1 MRWHFIPATALLPA
15 AAILAL
21 LAWMPGS
28 AAADP
33 GVERELRE
41 LTDRLAVTPADPRLL
56 LARAEL
62 SGRLG
67 RFDDAQADLDLA
79 EVSGGDRGRVDLLRA
94 VTFAD
99 AGRFEQAVRLLEGS
113 VTLMAPRD
121 RASAYALLA
130 TLHERFDRIDDAV
143 LAYDRALELRPDV
156 QLHLSRGRLLRGVG
170 RVTEAIAGLE
180 EGVIALAG
188 AAVLRAQLIEIY
200 LAAGMPRGAIG
211 HAGVL
216 ITSARAKSRWL
227 LLRGQAYDLAGD
239 PRRARID
246 REAALADAERVLSRR
261 GSATA
266 RLARARAL
274 SALGRDAEARAD
286 LERVVRRAPRNRE
299 ARALLHALRQ
309 GGAR

>member
-1 MRWHFIPATALLPA
+1 MRWHFIPATAILPA

-21 LAWMPGS
+21 LIWTPRS

-79 EVSGGDRGRVDLLRA
+79 EVSGGDRGRVDLVRA
-94 VTFAD
+94 VTLAA
-99 AGRFEQAVRLLEGS
+99 AGRDDRAVRLLEGS
-113 VTLMAPRD
+113 VALMAPRD
-121 RASAYALLA
+121 RARAYALLA
-130 TLHERFDRIDDAV
+130 TLHERFDRVDDAV

-170 RVTEAIAGLE
+170 RITEAIAGLE
-180 EGVIALAG
+180 EGVIALGG
-188 AAVLRAQLIEIY
+188 AAVLRAQLIELY
-200 LAAGMPRGAIG
+200 LASRAPHDAIA
-211 HAGVL
+211 HVDVL
-216 ITSARAKSRWL
+216 LASARAKSRWL
-227 LLRGQAYDLAGD
+227 LLRGQAYDQAGD
-239 PRRARID
+239 PRRARAD
-246 REAALADAERVLSRR
+246 REAALADADRVLARR

-274 SALGRDAEARAD
+274 HALGRDAEARAD

-299 ARALLHALRQ
+299 ARALLHQLRQ
-309 GGAR
+309 GGA